1 MRIVTFNTQHARRSA
16 VWAATGTLADYC
28 AELEADVLALQEIDA
43 GTPRSAWKDQAAAV
57 ADAAGMEHVFGR
69 ARRVVPLGH
78 HGVALLV
85 RGTVEEARVVPLA
98 HWRRHRGRCAVLAV
112 VTAGGRRVSVAAT
125 HLSPHRGEN
134 VGQLPPWSPSCRPY
148 RPRLLL
154 GDLNLLAT
162 EVEPVL
168 AGTGL
173 KRPTR
178 RAPACRPTGH
188 GSGSTTLPSTGCGSG
203 GWRCCPDHRSATAAP
218 CSSRPVEDRWP
229 TSSDAARPAGRRRAR
244 VPARQGP
251 CAGSGRVGRR
261 LFLSFLYHDRRF
273 APAAAGRLVDT
284 YLDALERLVCD

>member
-43 GTPRSAWKDQAAAV
+43 GAPRSAWKDQAAAV

-112 VTAGGRRVSVAAT
+112 VTAGGRRMSVAAT

-134 VGQLPPWSPSCRPY
+134 VGQLRAVVAELSALPA
-148 RPRLLL
+148 PRLLV

-173 KRPTR
+173 KLADPSGPSVPADEPRFRVDHVAVDGLRLRRVEVLPRP
-178 RAPACRPTGH
+178 PV
-188 GSGSTTLPSTGCGSG
+188 S
-203 GWRCCPDHRSATAAP
+203 DHRAVL
-218 CSSRPVEDRWP
+218 VE
-229 TSSDAARPAGRRRAR
+229 AG
-244 VPARQGP
+244 
-251 CAGSGRVGRR
+251 
-261 LFLSFLYHDRRF
+261 
-273 APAAAGRLVDT
+273 
-284 YLDALERLVCD
+284 